1 MALREGS
8 PFRSF
13 QLKTI
18 VGILMLGSSKWFRKR
33 AERPRI
39 GYSNNELSHDLLS
52 RKVGRSGRRY
62 ELDRPYIGPR
72 HGDRD
77 LKARAPFA
85 YDSCGHSDNLDAGQ
99 GFGGSRPQVDS

>member
-1 MALREGS
+1 
-8 PFRSF
+8 
-13 QLKTI
+13 
-18 VGILMLGSSKWFRKR
+18 MLGSSKWFRKR

-77 LKARAPFA
+77 LKARAHAPFA
-85 YDSCGHSDNLDAGQ
+85 HGTCGHSDNLSAGL
-99 GFGGSRPQVDS
+99 GFSWSLPQFDS